1 VHPKQGQHYWGVV
14 EGNLEN
20 SLAAVSISDSEISG
34 IVTMDNTQ
42 YALGKMK
49 HSDQEIFYPTDKI
62 ENPVEDRDVLEVPDT
77 EPLAYMDSFGTAN
90 AGSDDV
96 CVKLYIEAESNMFD
110 HHGDVETT

>member
-1 VHPKQGQHYWGVV
+1 MHFQQGQHYWGVV

-34 IVTMDNTQ
+34 IVTVDGEQ

-49 HSDQEIFYPTDKI
+49 HSDQEIFYPTANI

-90 AGSDDV
+90 AGSDEV